1 MKGRSMTSR
10 LEQPYITGHT
20 RLTGLIGGN
29 VRESFSPEMHTISFE
44 HSGIDAVYLS
54 LNVLPENLEAAVEGA
69 RALGFMG
76 CNVTMPHKT
85 YILPYLDDLSPAAKL
100 MGAVN
105 TVKFTEDGMAIGY
118 NTDGEGFTR
127 NAVENGVELKGK
139 TMTIVGAG
147 GAGSAVLGQC
157 AMDGVA
163 TIHVFNIKDEFF
175 DKIATRLDDIAQAT
189 GAKISLHDLADT
201 EELARCVAE
210 SDIFLNA
217 TKVGA
222 LGMEDQCVLPEEM
235 LHEGLVVAD
244 TVYNPKTTKLLAMAR
259 EHGNKTLSG
268 IGMLLWQG
276 SVAEEI
282 YAGKAMDVEFV
293 ENALFS

>member
-1 MKGRSMTSR
+1 MATRM
-10 LEQPYITGHT
+10 EQPYITGHT
-20 RLTGLIGGN
+20 RITGLIGGN
-29 VRESFSPEMHTISFE
+29 VRESFSPEMHTISFKR
-44 HSGIDAVYLS
+44 SGIDAVYLS
-54 LNVLPENLEAAVEGA
+54 MNVSAENLEAAIEGA

-85 YILPYLDDLSPAAKL
+85 FILPYLDELSPAAKL

-127 NAVENGVELKGK
+127 NAAENGVVLKGK

-163 TIHVFNIKDEFF
+163 TIHVFNIRDEYF
-175 DKIATRLDDIAQAT
+175 DKIATRLEDISQAT
-189 GAKISLHDLADT
+189 GAKITLHDLANKD
-201 EELARCVAE
+201 ELAQCVAE

-217 TKVGA
+217 TRVGA
-222 LGMEDQCVLPEEM
+222 LGMEDECVLPEEL
-235 LHEGLVVAD
+235 LHDGLVVAD
-244 TVYNPKTTKLLAMAR
+244 TVYNPKVTKLLAMAQA
-259 EHGNKTLSG
+259 HGNKTLSG
-268 IGMLLWQG
+268 VGMLLWQG

>member
-1 MKGRSMTSR
+1 MDSQLK
-10 LEQPYITGHT
+10 QPYITGHT

-29 VRESFSPEMHTISFE
+29 VRESFSPEMHTVSFA

-54 LNVLPENLEAAVEGA
+54 LNVPPEDLELAVEGA

-76 CNVTMPHKT
+76 LNVTMPHKT
-85 YILPYLDDLSPAAKL
+85 NILPYLDELSPAAKL

-105 TVKFTEDGMAIGY
+105 TVKFTEDGIAIGY

-127 NAVENGVELKGK
+127 NALENGIALKGK

-163 TIHVFNIKDEFF
+163 VIHVFNIRDEYF
-175 DKIATRLDDIAQAT
+175 DKISTRLADISHAT
-189 GAKISLHDLADT
+189 GAKIELHDLADRVA
-201 EELARCVAE
+201 LARCVAK

-222 LGMEDQCVLPEEM
+222 LGMEDECVLPEEL

-244 TVYNPKTTKLLAMAR
+244 TVYNPKVTKLLAMAQA
-259 EHGNKTLSG
+259 HGNKTLTG

-276 SVAEEI
+276 SIAEEI

-293 ENALFS
+293 EQALFA

>member
-1 MKGRSMTSR
+1 MTSK

-29 VRESFSPEMHTISFE
+29 VRESFSPEMHTVSFA

-54 LNVLPENLEAAVEGA
+54 MNVTVDDLERAVEGM

-85 YILPYLDDLSPAAKL
+85 RILPYLDELSPAAKL

-105 TVKFTEDGMAIGY
+105 TVKFTEDGRAIGY

-127 NAVENGVELKGK
+127 NATENGVVLKGK

-147 GAGSAVLGQC
+147 GAGSACLGQC

-163 TIHVFNIKDEFF
+163 VINVFNIRDEYF
-175 DKIATRLDDIAQAT
+175 DKLSARLDGMAKAT
-189 GAKISLHDLADT
+189 GAKITLYDLADK
-201 EELARCVAE
+201 EALARSVAE

-222 LGMEDQCVLPEEM
+222 LGMEDQCVLPEEL

-244 TVYNPKTTKLLAMAR
+244 TVYNPKTTKLLTMAQA
-259 EHGNKTLSG
+259 HGLKTLPG

-276 SVAEEI
+276 SIAEEI